1 MHTTTEQMRSTV
13 REGYQVLL
21 RAEAELVL
29 PEGKDVIKKYYELLA
44 NKCMT
49 WATEVYGERIRS
61 KFLSLED
68 LHERA
73 LWRAQKYRFLMRIP
87 WQSEHHM
94 AILCESYLPGR
105 REETQN
111 SYHRISHVWN
121 LVEESILPLGQVLE
135 LFGCGIKKRELPF
148 VPDGVYPE
156 GEELIFYKNPT
167 NESPGAQKKSP
178 LGSVGETF

>member
-1 MHTTTEQMRSTV
+1 MHTTTEQIRSTV

-44 NKCMT
+44 NKCIT

-61 KFLSLED
+61 EFLSLED

-73 LWRAQKYRFLMRIP
+73 LWRVQKYRFSMRIP

-94 AILCESYLPGR
+94 AILCESYLLGR
-105 REETQN
+105 KEERQS
-111 SYHRISHVWN
+111 SYQRLSHVWN
-121 LVEESILPLGQVLE
+121 LSEESILPMGQVLE
-135 LFGCGIKKRELPF
+135 LFGGGIKKRELPF
-148 VPDGVYPE
+148 LPDGIYPE

-167 NESPGAQKKSP
+167 NEAPGAQKKSP
-178 LGSVGETF
+178 FGSIGEAF